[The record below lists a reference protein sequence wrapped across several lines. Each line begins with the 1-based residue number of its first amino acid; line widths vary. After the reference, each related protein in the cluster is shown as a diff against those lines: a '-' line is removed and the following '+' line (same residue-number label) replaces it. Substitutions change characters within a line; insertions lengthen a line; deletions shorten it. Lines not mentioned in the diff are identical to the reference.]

1 VRGAKVIVMQLPDA
15 GTDSPLLA
23 TLEQRYVADRFAD
36 EPTDATNAGFHV
48 YDDRLPD
55 LSADAYGRRI
65 ADCKLQLHDLDE
77 LDMQRLSADDRA
89 DVGIMRAALETEL
102 AIDEEQELW
111 RHNPSRYTSAASS
124 AVYAILSREFAPLPD
139 RMRFAIARQRAIPQL
154 LAAGRENTTTVD
166 EITGQLALTNMRG
179 AISFFRTAVPAAF
192 AGVEDSAL
200 QAEFTSANDAAVAAL
215 EAYAAAM
222 QAGPLAHPSGT
233 YAIGPALFARR
244 LELQEGRPIA
254 LEQYEKVGATTLAAT
269 QAKFVETA
277 KRIDP
282 SKSPPEVYEALGREH
297 PAAGDLMS
305 TAQNHLA
312 SLRAFV
318 ESHDLVTLPAEND
331 VRVVET
337 PSFNRQTTLAAM
349 NTPGAFETVAT
360 QAYYYVTP
368 VEPSWS
374 DEQRA
379 QHLAFYNRYAFPIIS
394 AHEVMPGHYL
404 NFVLHKTQKLSLVR
418 ALAGNSSYTE
428 GWAHYCEQM
437 MVDEG
442 LGDGDPKTRLAQLGL
457 ALQREARYIVGLR
470 EHTQGMTVDEGTRF
484 FVDNAYLPEAVA
496 RREAMRGT
504 ADPLYGYYTLGKLEV
519 LKLRDDWRRKLG
531 SAYTLQKFHDAFL
544 AHGNAPIAI
553 VRGLLLGAD
562 DDGQVL

>member
-337 PSFNRQTTLAAM
+337 PTFNRQTTLAAM

-374 DEQRA
+374 DAQRA

>member
-282 SKSPPEVYEALGREH
+282 SKSPQEVYEALGREH

-337 PSFNRQTTLAAM
+337 PTFNRQTTLAAM

-374 DEQRA
+374 DAQRA

>member
-1 VRGAKVIVMQLPDA
+1 VQGAKVIVMQLPDA

-23 TLEQRYVADRFAD
+23 ALEQRYVADRFAD
-36 EPTDATNAGFHV
+36 EPTDATNAGFHA

-55 LSADAYGRRI
+55 LSADAYARRI
-65 ADCKLQLHDLDE
+65 ADCKLQLRDLDE
-77 LDMQRLSADDRA
+77 LDVQQLSADDRA

-139 RMRFAIARQRAIPQL
+139 RMRSATARQRAIPAL

-166 EITGQLALTNMRG
+166 EITGQLALNNVRG
-179 AISFFRTAVPAAF
+179 AISFFRTTVPEAF
-192 AGVEDSAL
+192 AGVEDSTL

-254 LEQYEKVGATTLAAT
+254 LEQYEKVGTATLAAT

-282 SKSPPEVYEALGREH
+282 SKSPQEVYEALGREH

-404 NFVLHKTQKLSLVR
+404 NFVLHKTQRLSLVR

-442 LGDGDPKTRLAQLGL
+442 LGDGDPKTRLAQLGM

-496 RREAMRGT
+496 RREATRGT

>member
-1 VRGAKVIVMQLPDA
+1 MRGAKVIVMQLPDA

-337 PSFNRQTTLAAM
+337 PTFNRQTTLAAM

-374 DEQRA
+374 DAQRA